1 VGRKPESKTVSLRTE
16 TAYKA
21 NGPGKVAQHTEAPGS
36 GPGVKAEA
44 VQLQFVFLS
53 GETSSPGTPTA
64 GSGTTGNRRVEGGGV
79 SRGHTTALAR
89 VGRPEPDGCDS
100 TPEPRPPTQTPD
112 GRVEGPEAS
121 VGKHGG
127 TQAHLLERILSRD
140 NRRLAWQRVKA
151 NQGAAGMD
159 GMSIDAF
166 PEFARQ
172 HWERIRSALEAGTY
186 RPAAVL
192 RVMIPKA
199 SGGERPL
206 GIPTVLDRVI
216 QQAIA
221 QVIGPL
227 FEPHFSTYSYG
238 FRPGRRA
245 RMALAEMEEAH
256 REGLRYGADCDLK
269 SFFDTVNHS
278 LLMNRLAK
286 RISDRRV
293 LRLIGRYLRARI
305 ILPDGRREPTSCGV
319 PQGGPLSPLLANVM
333 LDDLDKELERRGL
346 RFARYADDFLIFVR
360 SQRAATRVLR
370 SISRFIEGH
379 LRLRVNPSK
388 SKAARLSACSFLGF
402 ELRRAKLHWTDAA
415 VKRFKERVREIT
427 NRSNGRNMTARIEA
441 LKRYVSGWLNYFGH
455 SQSYAEVVEL
465 DQWLRR
471 RVRLGYWK
479 QWQRP
484 RTRRRHLLALGI
496 TRDEVKLATRS
507 RKGHWRMAGNSIVQR
522 ALHKQWLW
530 KQGVPNMRQQWIDLH
545 YGASAP

>member
-1 VGRKPESKTVSLRTE
+1 
-16 TAYKA
+16 
-21 NGPGKVAQHTEAPGS
+21 
-36 GPGVKAEA
+36 
-44 VQLQFVFLS
+44 
-53 GETSSPGTPTA
+53 
-64 GSGTTGNRRVEGGGV
+64 
-79 SRGHTTALAR
+79 
-89 VGRPEPDGCDS
+89 
-100 TPEPRPPTQTPD
+100 
-112 GRVEGPEAS
+112 
-121 VGKHGG
+121 
-127 TQAHLLERILSRD
+127 
-140 NRRLAWQRVKA
+140 
-151 NQGAAGMD
+151 
-159 GMSIDAF
+159 
-166 PEFARQ
+166 
-172 HWERIRSALEAGTY
+172 
-186 RPAAVL
+186 
-192 RVMIPKA
+192 MIPKA

-256 REGLRYGADCDLK
+256 REGLRYGVDCDLK

-293 LRLIGRYLRARI
+293 LRLIGRYLRAGV

-333 LDDLDKELERRGL
+333 LDDLDKELERRGR

-360 SQRAATRVLR
+360 SQRAAKRVLH

-379 LRLRVNPSK
+379 LRLRVNPNK

-427 NRSNGRNMTARIEA
+427 HRSNGRNMTARIEA

-471 RVRLGYWK
+471 RVRLCYWK

-507 RKGHWRMAGNSIVQR
+507 RKWHWRMAGNSIVQR
-522 ALHKQWLW
+522 ALNPQWLW